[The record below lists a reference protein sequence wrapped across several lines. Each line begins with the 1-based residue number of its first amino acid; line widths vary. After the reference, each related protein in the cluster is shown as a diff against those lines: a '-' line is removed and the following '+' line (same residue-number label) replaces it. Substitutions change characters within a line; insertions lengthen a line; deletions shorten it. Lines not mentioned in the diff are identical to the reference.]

1 MTTETSASG
10 PMTHRGSLVRGVLFY
25 TGLVVTVII
34 WAIISLPSFPLPI
47 RWRYWWITRW
57 CDLVGVLLRVFG
69 NIRVNIEGLEH
80 RPNTPGVVLAKHQSA
95 WETLNLLPWFYP
107 QTWVLKRELLRIPL
121 FGWGLGRL
129 DPIAIDRGA
138 SREALRQVIE
148 QGERRLAAGRW
159 VVVFPEGTRVRP
171 GEKVRY
177 QQGGALLACRAG
189 VPVTPVAHNAGEHW
203 LRHGWRLRP
212 GVIQVRIGPAIDTTD
227 KSPAEVIRATEAW
240 IESAMETL
248 PAAPR

>member
-1 MTTETSASG
+1 
-10 PMTHRGSLVRGVLFY
+10 LVRGVLFY
-25 TGLVVTVII
+25 TGLVVTVIV

-159 VVVFPEGTRVRP
+159 VVVFPEGTRVLP

-189 VPVTPVAHNAGEHW
+189 VPVTPLAHNAGEHG
-203 LRHGWRLRP
+203 LRHGWRLRS
-212 GVIQVRIGPAIDTTD
+212 GVIQVRIGPAIDTTGN
-227 KSPAEVIRATEAW
+227 KTSPSLTRHRRFAKVNVLDCPAGINGSEQSHVEGIRAVN
-240 IESAMETL
+240 
-248 PAAPR
+248 R